1 LNSVNAYFKIKN
13 LDIDNKEIYSE
24 STKSAIL
31 NQESLFEFNENKNK
45 ISNLRFTSEDTSGS
59 ILFKRSIL
67 ELFNINDNEKYEVTL
82 FF

>member
-1 LNSVNAYFKIKN
+1 MNSVNAYFKIKN